1 MTSRNYKRARVAAF
15 AAAVALPL
23 PLTSISPAFAQSS
36 DDPTLTLSPSSG
48 STTFG
53 LFSGLDD
60 SINAAFFGESSDL
73 SSVLST
79 RDLSDGSIRL
89 IESLSLG
96 DKAGVADLASEVADP
111 RDVVDAIDAFSN
123 KLSSSPD
130 AESVIDSHDAD
141 KLIAGL
147 KSLSDSTLVQDK
159 AANGDSAILDAVDRI
174 LEQLKQLSVVGDVIS
189 AFQQALSNIR
199 ADLASRLDGVGDQPI
214 GNIGAGLDNLG
225 SSEGVLSR
233 LLDRLRNNDETDNVE
248 PNPDRGSFTPDELPD
263 FINDNGDG
271 TLSADTQN
279 AQPGTYPVTGT
290 ITRADGSVD
299 QVSLN
304 VVIPSA
310 DSNQQQPGTS
320 NQNGDSQTGNQS
332 NTGGSTGSQTG
343 GSDTSNAVNTGEVRY
358 DSITVAPGE
367 SATVKPAGD
376 IENKMFVLSKNA
388 PTWSKVN
395 AMTGEVTVS
404 PAETV
409 KDGRYTVDVISAP
422 KSVIDALSQNK
433 VDAENAVDQFKDKI
447 KTSQVVVN
455 VQSGADTK
463 VTEDQLQSNAGA
475 SGSSDSGS
483 LSSSDSSATGSSN
496 SGATNVSANE
506 PIGDNMSNTGTSSSS
521 DATDQ
526 LNDQGINTAD
536 EDPAVTGNAADSE
549 VAAEDTHVDNG
560 SASPAAEPVA
570 YSATASESEPLPVT
584 GVNAQKALA
593 LTLALLAS
601 AAVFGVI
608 GVRRVKAQWA

>member
-23 PLTSISPAFAQSS
+23 TSISPALAQSS

-60 SINAAFFGESSDL
+60 SINVAFFGEANDL
-73 SSVLST
+73 SSALST
-79 RDLSDGSIRL
+79 QDLSDGSIRL
-89 IESLSLG
+89 IESLRL
-96 DKAGVADLASEVADP
+96 DDRAGVADLASEIADT
-111 RDVVDAIDAFSN
+111 RDVVDAIDTFSSE
-123 KLSSSPD
+123 LSSARD
-130 AESVIDSHDAD
+130 ANSVIDSRSAD
-141 KLIAGL
+141 KLVAGL
-147 KSLSDSTLVQDK
+147 ESLSDSTLVQDK
-159 AANGDSAILDAVDRI
+159 AANGDSAILDAIDRL
-174 LEQLKQLSVVGDVIS
+174 LEQLKQLPVIGDAIA
-189 AFQQALSNIR
+189 AFQQALSDIR
-199 ADLASRLDGVGDQPI
+199 ADFASRLDNVPDQPA
-214 GNIGAGLDNLG
+214 GNGEVTLG
-225 SSEGVLSR
+225 SSDSALSR
-233 LLDRLRNNDETDNVE
+233 LLDRLRDEGEGENVE

-271 TLSADTQN
+271 TLSADTRG

-310 DSNQQQPGTS
+310 DSGQQQPGTS
-320 NQNGDSQTGNQS
+320 NQNGGSQTGNQS
-332 NTGGSTGSQTG
+332 NTDGSTGSQTG
-343 GSDTSNAVNTGEVRY
+343 GSDAVNTGEVRY

-433 VDAENAVDQFKDKI
+433 ADAENAVDQFKDKI

-463 VTEDQLQSNAGA
+463 VTEDQLQSSAGA

-483 LSSSDSSATGSSN
+483 SSSSDSAVAGSSD
-496 SGATNVSANE
+496 SGATNASANE
-506 PIGDNMSNTGTSSSS
+506 PSGDNMSNTGASGSNG
-521 DATDQ
+521 ATEQ

-536 EDPAVTGNAADSE
+536 EDPAVTGNTADSE
-549 VAAEDTHVDNG
+549 VAADDAPVDNG
-560 SASPAAEPVA
+560 SAAPAAEPVA
-570 YSATASESEPLPVT
+570 YNATASESEPLPVT

-608 GVRRVKAQWA
+608 GIRRVKA

>member
-23 PLTSISPAFAQSS
+23 TSISPALAQSS

-60 SINAAFFGESSDL
+60 SINVAFFGEANDL
-73 SSVLST
+73 SSALST
-79 RDLSDGSIRL
+79 QDLSDGSIRL
-89 IESLSLG
+89 IESLRL
-96 DKAGVADLASEVADP
+96 DDRAGVADLASEIADT
-111 RDVVDAIDAFSN
+111 RDVVDAIDTFSSE
-123 KLSSSPD
+123 LSSARD
-130 AESVIDSHDAD
+130 ANSVIDSRSAD
-141 KLIAGL
+141 KLVAGL
-147 KSLSDSTLVQDK
+147 ESLSDSTLVQDK
-159 AANGDSAILDAVDRI
+159 AANGDSAILDAIDRL
-174 LEQLKQLSVVGDVIS
+174 LEQLKQLPVIGDAIA
-189 AFQQALSNIR
+189 AFQQALSDIR
-199 ADLASRLDGVGDQPI
+199 ADFASRLDNVPDQPA
-214 GNIGAGLDNLG
+214 GNGEVTLG
-225 SSEGVLSR
+225 SSDSALSR
-233 LLDRLRNNDETDNVE
+233 LLDRLRDEGEGENVE

-271 TLSADTQN
+271 TLSADTRG

-310 DSNQQQPGTS
+310 DSGQQQPGTS
-320 NQNGDSQTGNQS
+320 NQNGGSQTGNQS
-332 NTGGSTGSQTG
+332 NTDGSTGSQTG
-343 GSDTSNAVNTGEVRY
+343 GSDAVNTGEVRY

-433 VDAENAVDQFKDKI
+433 ADAENAVDQFKDKI

-463 VTEDQLQSNAGA
+463 VTEDQLQSSAGA

-483 LSSSDSSATGSSN
+483 SSSSDSAVASSSD
-496 SGATNVSANE
+496 SGATNASANE
-506 PIGDNMSNTGTSSSS
+506 PSGDNMSNTGASGSNG
-521 DATDQ
+521 ATEQ

-536 EDPAVTGNAADSE
+536 EDPAVTGNTADSE
-549 VAAEDTHVDNG
+549 VAADDAPVDNG
-560 SASPAAEPVA
+560 SAAPAAEPVA
-570 YSATASESEPLPVT
+570 YNATASESEPLPVT

-608 GVRRVKAQWA
+608 GIRRVKA

>member
-23 PLTSISPAFAQSS
+23 TSISPALAQSS

-60 SINAAFFGESSDL
+60 SINAAFFVESNDL
-73 SSVLST
+73 SSALST

-130 AESVIDSHDAD
+130 AESVIDSRDAD

-147 KSLSDSTLVQDK
+147 KSLSDSALVQDK

-174 LEQLKQLSVVGDVIS
+174 LEQLKQLPVVGDAIA
-189 AFQQALSNIR
+189 AFQRALSNIR
-199 ADLASRLDGVGDQPI
+199 ADLASRLDGVNDRPDI
-214 GNIGAGLDNLG
+214 NIGAGLGNGD
-225 SSEGVLSR
+225 GVLSR
-233 LLDRLRNNDETDNVE
+233 LLDRLRNNDETENVE

-320 NQNGDSQTGNQS
+320 NQNGGSQTGNQS

-343 GSDTSNAVNTGEVRY
+343 ASDSSNAVNTGEVRY

-433 VDAENAVDQFKDKI
+433 ADAENAVNQFKDKI

-463 VTEDQLQSNAGA
+463 VTEDQLQSSAGA
-475 SGSSDSGS
+475 SGSSDSGVS
-483 LSSSDSSATGSSN
+483 GSSD
-496 SGATNVSANE
+496 SGATNASANE
-506 PIGDNMSNTGTSSSS
+506 PSGDNMSNTGASGSN
-521 DATDQ
+521 DATER

-536 EDPAVTGNAADSE
+536 EDPAVTGDVSTDE
-549 VAAEDTHVDNG
+549 TAEDGVVED
-560 SASPAAEPVA
+560 SAPASGAEPVA
-570 YSATASESEPLPVT
+570 YNATASESEPLPVT

-608 GVRRVKAQWA
+608 GVRRVKAQRA

>member
-15 AAAVALPL
+15 AAAAAL
-23 PLTSISPAFAQSS
+23 PLTSISPALAQSS

-73 SSVLST
+73 SSALST

-130 AESVIDSHDAD
+130 AESVIDSRDAD
-141 KLIAGL
+141 KLVAGL

-159 AANGDSAILDAVDRI
+159 AANGDSAILDAVDRV
-174 LEQLKQLSVVGDVIS
+174 LEQLKQLPVVGDVIS
-189 AFQQALSNIR
+189 AFQRALSNIR
-199 ADLASRLDGVGDQPI
+199 ADLASRLDGVNDQPA
-214 GNIGAGLDNLG
+214 GNIGAGLGNLG

-233 LLDRLRNNDETDNVE
+233 LLDRLRNNDETENVE

-320 NQNGDSQTGNQS
+320 NQTGGSQTGNQS

-343 GSDTSNAVNTGEVRY
+343 GSDASNAVNTGEVRY

-376 IENKMFVLSKNA
+376 VENKMFVLSKNA

-395 AMTGEVTVS
+395 ATTGEVTVS

-409 KDGRYTVDVISAP
+409 KDGRYTVNVISAP

-433 VDAENAVDQFKDKI
+433 ADAENAVDQYKDKI

-463 VTEDQLQSNAGA
+463 VTEDQLQSNNGVA
-475 SGSSDSGS
+475 GSSDSG
-483 LSSSDSSATGSSN
+483 ATNGSSN
-496 SGATNVSANE
+496 E
-506 PIGDNMSNTGTSSSS
+506 PSGDNMSSSNASGS
-521 DATDQ
+521 NDATEQ
-526 LNDQGINTAD
+526 LNEQGINTAD
-536 EDPAVTGNAADSE
+536 EDPAVTGDASTDETIADGAVVDDDAA
-549 VAAEDTHVDNG
+549 VAD
-560 SASPAAEPVA
+560 AEPVA
-570 YSATASESEPLPVT
+570 YDATASETEPLPVT

-608 GVRRVKAQWA
+608 GVRRVKA